1 VTKGAIPD
9 ILGGPVSKPSFVALN
24 ALHFKSRWK
33 TPFDPAR
40 TSPVAFT
47 GADGKSGDVAMM
59 RLGEAV
65 HAFRHGDRSFVAV
78 DLPFADERFSLIV
91 VTTAD
96 KPAAAKEFAPV
107 VPWLTGMGFTAH
119 VGDLALPRFSAS
131 GRQDLMP
138 ALDALGLDKARHATT
153 ALQGFAS
160 GATLS
165 QVVQR
170 AMIEVEEEGAEAA
183 AAVASTRMLGGDDGI
198 HMVADKPFV
207 YALRDKATGLIL
219 IAGYVGH
226 PPKAKTA

>member
-65 HAFRHGDRSFVAV
+65 HAFRHERHGDRSFVAV

-107 VPWLTGMGFTAH
+107 VPWLTGMGFTPH

-183 AAVASTRMLGGDDGI
+183 AAAYPHARRRRWHPHGGG
-198 HMVADKPFV
+198 
-207 YALRDKATGLIL
+207 
-219 IAGYVGH
+219 AGYVGQ